1 MRGRTKIPEDLAGL
15 LRSEWT
21 VLISEAAMCR
31 EDEQIAR
38 LCLVDKLPQLDAAME
53 IGLDRGTVS
62 ARLSG
67 IIPRLQDTQVRM
79 NRIR

>member
-1 MRGRTKIPEDLAGL
+1 MKGRTKIPEDLAGL

-21 VLISEAAMCR
+21 VLISEAAMCK

-53 IGLDRGTVS
+53 IGMDRGTVS
-62 ARLSG
+62 SRLPG
-67 IIPRLQDTQVRM
+67 IIYRLQYTMHRM
-79 NRIR
+79 GIQN